1 MKNQEMKYQAPEWF
15 KRLAP
20 DHIDRIPE
28 YKPGK
33 PVSELLRETGIKDA
47 IKMASNENPLG
58 PSPKG
63 VQAIMSCLDKIHV
76 YPEDAPLDLRTAI
89 GKKFGVTKDSVILGN
104 GSDEILALIS
114 HLLIIPG
121 SEVIVGEHSFSM
133 YRILAESYG
142 GTPVR
147 TTMPDYAFDLE
158 ATYRAINENTRIV
171 FFTIPNNPT
180 GTIINSA
187 DFESFLDDLPE
198 NGPTIVLDEAYRE
211 YVRDSSCVNGI
222 DYLNRDYPILV
233 LRTFSKAYGMAG
245 LRMGYG
251 LAQPWLIG
259 YLNKIRAPF
268 TVNALAEC
276 AARAALED
284 DPYLVRTIES
294 NTKGMETLSKELNSM
309 GLKVIPSQAN
319 FLSFSVGP
327 KAERVYRRLL
337 QYGVIVRH
345 LGSFGL
351 PEFLRVT
358 IGLPAQNTRF
368 IKALNKALAEEE

>member
-1 MKNQEMKYQAPEWF
+1 MKYQPPEWF
-15 KRLAP
+15 KELVPA
-20 DHIDRIPE
+20 HIDHIPE

-33 PVSELLRETGIKDA
+33 PVSELLREFGIKDA

-58 PSPKG
+58 PSPKA
-63 VQAIMSCLDKIHV
+63 VAAIKSLLNKIHV

-89 GKKFGVTKDSVILGN
+89 AEKFGITKDSVILGN

-114 HLLIIPG
+114 HLLVTPG
-121 SEVIVGEHSFSM
+121 SEVITGEHSFSM

-142 GTPVR
+142 GANVR
-147 TTMPDYAFDLE
+147 TPMPGYSFDLS
-158 ATYRAINENTRIV
+158 AIYKAINEKTRIIY
-171 FFTIPNNPT
+171 FTIPNNPT

-222 DYLNRDYPILV
+222 EYLLRDYPILV
-233 LRTFSKAYGMAG
+233 LRTFSKAYGLAG
-245 LRMGYG
+245 LRIGYG
-251 LAQPWLIG
+251 LAQPWLIS

-276 AARAALED
+276 GARAALED
-284 DPYLVRTIES
+284 GQHLAKTIEC
-294 NTKGMETLSKELNSM
+294 NIAGMETLTKELTSM
-309 GLKVIPSQAN
+309 GFHIIPSQAN
-319 FLSFSVGP
+319 FVSFSVGP
-327 KAERVYRRLL
+327 KAEEIYKRLL

-358 IGLPAQNTRF
+358 IGLPHENSRL
-368 IKALNKALAEEE
+368 INALKRALAELG